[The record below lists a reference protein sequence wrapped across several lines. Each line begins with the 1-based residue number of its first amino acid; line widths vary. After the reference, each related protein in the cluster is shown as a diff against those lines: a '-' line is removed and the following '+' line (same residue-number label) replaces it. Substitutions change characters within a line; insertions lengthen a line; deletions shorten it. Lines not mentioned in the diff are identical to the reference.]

1 MQSTSILQYS
11 QSVSGQHYNSVS
23 GSVLVH
29 YRIKNLEVR
38 GAAHADVGN
47 TGWHRGSNNVRRHLT
62 VRFLD
67 ENGRFITTQNIYAS
81 DRFYHC

>member
-11 QSVSGQHYNSVS
+11 QSVSGQHYNSIS
-23 GSVLVH
+23 GSV
-29 YRIKNLEVR
+29 
-38 GAAHADVGN
+38 N
-47 TGWHRGSNNVRRHLT
+47 TGWHRGSNNVRCHLM

-67 ENGRFITTQNIYAS
+67 KNGQFITTQHIYAS

>member
-23 GSVLVH
+23 GS
-29 YRIKNLEVR
+29 NLEVQ
-38 GAAHADVGN
+38 GATHTDVGN
-47 TGWHRGSNNVRRHLT
+47 TGWHRGSNNVRHHLT

-67 ENGRFITTQNIYAS
+67 ENGQFITTQHIYAS
-81 DRFYHC
+81 DRFYRC